1 MGENAGMGTARSD
14 RIATE
19 IERELAAFANRAR
32 SELNSS
38 GYAPSA
44 LRWAGASVPQLRSV
58 VRKYAQLLK
67 DAPAADVRAVA
78 LRLVK
83 GRGAEARQVGY
94 ELIERRKDVRSSLTR
109 AQVEALG
116 RGNDN
121 WASVDGFS
129 AYVAGPAWKRRLL
142 ADADVMRWAKSTNPW
157 WRRTA
162 LASAVTLNRRTPGST
177 GDAPRTLRVC
187 RALAA
192 DRHPLVIKAVSWAL
206 RSLVAHDPD
215 AVRSFIEERKTI
227 LAPSVVR
234 EVRTKLTTGR
244 KAG

>member
-1 MGENAGMGTARSD
+1 MGAALSE

-19 IERELAAFANRAR
+19 IECELAAFSNRAR
-32 SELNSS
+32 SEFHSG

-44 LRWAGASVPQLRSV
+44 LQWAGASVPQLRSV
-58 VRKYAQLLK
+58 VRKYAQVLK

-109 AQVEALG
+109 AHVEALG

-129 AYVAGPAWKRRLL
+129 AYIAGPAWKRRLI
-142 ADADVMRWAKSTNPW
+142 ADADVMRWAKSANPW

-162 LASAVTLNRRTPGST
+162 LASAVSLNRRTPGST

-187 RALAA
+187 RALAG

-206 RSLVAHDPD
+206 RSLVAHDPA
-215 AVRSFIEERKTI
+215 AVRSFIEERKAI

-244 KAG
+244 KSG